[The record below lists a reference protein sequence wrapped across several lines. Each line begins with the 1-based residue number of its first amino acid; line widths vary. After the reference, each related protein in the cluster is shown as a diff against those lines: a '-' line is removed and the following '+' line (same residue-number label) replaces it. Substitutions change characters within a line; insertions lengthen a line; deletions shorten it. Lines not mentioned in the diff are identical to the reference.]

1 MKNYL
6 SSIEKPEVK
15 HLVSFQ
21 QDRNT
26 QNYLHVKYNCSAS
39 KVALNKIN
47 GYFIDYTYVRGSI
60 NS

>member
-6 SSIEKPEVK
+6 SSTEKPEVK

-26 QNYLHVKYNCSAS
+26 QNHLQQNNYSAS
-39 KVALNKIN
+39 KAALNKIN
-47 GYFIDYTYVRGSI
+47 GYFIDYTYI
-60 NS
+60 